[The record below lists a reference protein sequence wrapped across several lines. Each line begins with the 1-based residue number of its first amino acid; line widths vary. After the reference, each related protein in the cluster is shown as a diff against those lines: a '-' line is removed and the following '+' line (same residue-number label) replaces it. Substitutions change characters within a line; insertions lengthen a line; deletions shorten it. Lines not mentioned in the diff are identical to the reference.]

1 MQVRVRTEWVN
12 VPDLEKMLH
21 KVPWA
26 LGEVSL
32 YACVARVGPR
42 AMRAWRSNFTHT
54 AHIIEGSRNIAEPAG
69 GVATFSAAAML

>member
-1 MQVRVRTEWVN
+1 MGGSFHVYVMQVHARTEWVN

-32 YACVARVGPR
+32 YA
-42 AMRAWRSNFTHT
+42 
-54 AHIIEGSRNIAEPAG
+54 
-69 GVATFSAAAML
+69 